1 VGAGPTGVELAGTLG
16 EINRFTISRDYRRVD
31 SHDTRVFLVEAGPR
45 ILTPFS
51 EKLATHAVRDL
62 ESLGVSVLLNTRVMS
77 ADKDGVMIVR
87 GAAEPERIEAA
98 TVLWAAGVQPSQ
110 LNTRLDGHLDR
121 QGRVVVGAD
130 LSLAGHSDVFVI
142 GDQAHFADPS
152 GKPLPGVAPVA
163 MQQGRHLVK
172 NLKRE
177 ASGLAREPFRYLDK
191 GQMATIGRSR
201 ALVEFGGLRLT
212 GWLAWVAWL
221 FIHIYYL
228 IDFRNRVAV
237 FFEWGWSYLT
247 FRRGARLILSR
258 EWRSFRK
265 PSAHP

>member
-1 VGAGPTGVELAGTLG
+1 
-16 EINRFTISRDYRRVD
+16 
-31 SHDTRVFLVEAGPR
+31 
-45 ILTPFS
+45 
-51 EKLATHAVRDL
+51 
-62 ESLGVSVLLNTRVMS
+62 
-77 ADKDGVMIVR
+77 
-87 GAAEPERIEAA
+87 
-98 TVLWAAGVQPSQ
+98 
-110 LNTRLDGHLDR
+110 
-121 QGRVVVGAD
+121 
-130 LSLAGHSDVFVI
+130 
-142 GDQAHFADPS
+142 
-152 GKPLPGVAPVA
+152 VA